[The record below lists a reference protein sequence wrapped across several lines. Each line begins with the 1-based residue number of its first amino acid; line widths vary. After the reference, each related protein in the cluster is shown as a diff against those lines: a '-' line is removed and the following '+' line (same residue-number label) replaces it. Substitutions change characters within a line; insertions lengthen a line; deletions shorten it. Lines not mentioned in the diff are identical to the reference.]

1 MSEKQ
6 KQLAED
12 ILNASQQLP
21 TEKQYQLLGVAQG
34 LGMVPAPEKEETET
48 ADQGKA

>member
-12 ILNASQQLP
+12 ILSASQQLP
-21 TEKQYQLLGVAQG
+21 IEKQYQLLGVAQG
-34 LGMVPAPEKEETET
+34 MDMTPVSEEPVDAAET
-48 ADQGKA
+48 K